1 MTVFSLRGSTAL
13 IALSVS
19 LSLALPGMLV
29 AQDSQPGAVAPEAA
43 WQPITRLGLAFEV
56 PPGAT
61 VTDESDTEGA
71 RYFAVSTMG
80 ADGIGARLG
89 MRFLT
94 ADEMAEVPAPGTP
107 EFAAYLGDLG
117 SVPVSATG
125 TVMDL
130 GGRQMLVY
138 AGTGSVAGPGGVQH
152 EGRML
157 YLVSQSAEADGSTL
171 LIAVFSAG
179 VGGGVAGE
187 LEARFVTS
195 LRPAE
200 ARPEVETDAAP
211 EDGASD
217 TPDAAPPASAAEVAT
232 AGDPAPADAAAAQVA
247 DAGAAG
253 TAPEPA
259 APVAAD
265 APATPPAEPAAE
277 VAAAPEPEPEP
288 VAVPAANDVEILA
301 GLAGIDLPEG
311 MVVADAQRGD
321 LSTDL
326 YLAEAASPDTRRLLI
341 SAGMLTRGL
350 YGQVDRMLH
359 RIDALVETEVGG
371 QPVWVVHG
379 VATRNLDGRSAGV
392 DEAVPAQLVAPRFCV
407 DGVPPYL
414 VGILGAPGDAA
425 RIDTLLASLQLALPE
440 TAVPCGD
447 GPAVEIRAAMDAQAP
462 VAAAE
467 PIAPVIP
474 EGWEAHSRFG
484 LSFAAPAGMVV
495 RRERAEPDRLEYWL
509 QLPDS
514 EGSVTRE
521 ISLRVFN
528 PEARARLPHA
538 LPDEDGFAAMLT
550 DFADL
555 PIVATDERVV
565 LGGQSL
571 RVFRG
576 AGTRTVAGAEFASRV
591 LYLIAEA
598 PDAQGLTPW
607 IALQGIDHSPEA
619 EAGFEAAFIASLGG
633 QAALP
638 APEPAEPQPEAS
650 PPPAIVMPPPPVT
663 AVTPEPPA
671 RPAATPEALA
681 WQAAAASG
689 TPEAVLAYLGQ
700 YPRGL
705 HSGEAR
711 AWLYARD
718 IVPPDERRAGPV
730 EPPAAPARVEAD
742 DWQRTLAENR
752 VEAYWTYLKHWPD
765 GTHGAEARLML
776 GRLLY
781 VAPPA
786 PEPAPPATK

>member
-1 MTVFSLRGSTAL
+1 MSVFSLRGSTAL

-29 AQDSQPGAVAPEAA
+29 AQDSQPGAVAPEVA
-43 WQPITRLGLAFEV
+43 WQPLTRLGLAFEV

-61 VTDESDTEGA
+61 VTDDSDTEGA

-125 TVMDL
+125 TVLAL
-130 GGRQMLVY
+130 GGRQMLAY

-179 VGGGVAGE
+179 VGGGVAAE

-195 LRPAE
+195 LRPVE
-200 ARPEVETDAAP
+200 DQPEVETEAAP
-211 EDGASD
+211 EDGASA
-217 TPDAAPPASAAEVAT
+217 TPDA
-232 AGDPAPADAAAAQVA
+232 APADAAAEVAAAEEPAAADAAAPQVA

-277 VAAAPEPEPEP
+277 VAAAPEPEP
-288 VAVPAANDVEILA
+288 VATPAANEVEILA

-341 SAGMLTRGL
+341 SAGMLTRSVS
-350 YGQVDRMLH
+350 GQVGRMLH

-379 VATRNLDGRSAGV
+379 IATQGLDNRRATV
-392 DEAVPAQLVAPRFCV
+392 EQAIPAQLVAPRFCV
-407 DGVPPYL
+407 DGAPPYML
-414 VGILGAPGDAA
+414 GILGSPGDEA
-425 RIDTLLASLQLALPE
+425 RIDALTAALQLALPE
-440 TAVPCGD
+440 AAVPCGD
-447 GPAVEIRAAMDAQAP
+447 EVVVEVRAAMNAQGP
-462 VAAAE
+462 AAAE
-467 PIAPVIP
+467 PPAPVIP
-474 EGWEAHSRFG
+474 EGWVAHQRFG
-484 LSFAAPAGMVV
+484 LSFAAPVGMVV
-495 RRERAEPDRLEYWL
+495 RRERTEPDQMEYWL
-509 QLPDS
+509 QLPNA
-514 EGSVTRE
+514 EGSIARE

-538 LPDEDGFAAMLT
+538 LPDEDGFAAMLST
-550 DFADL
+550 FAGL
-555 PIVATDERVV
+555 PINATDERVT
-565 LGGQSL
+565 LGGQTM

-576 AGTRTVAGAEFASRV
+576 SGTRTVAGTEFASRV
-591 LYLIAEA
+591 TYLIAEA
-598 PDAQGLTPW
+598 PGAQGLTPW
-607 IALQGIDHSPEA
+607 IALQSIDYGADEDA
-619 EAGFEAAFIASLGG
+619 AFEAAFIASLGG
-633 QAALP
+633 QAELP
-638 APEPAEPQPEAS
+638 APEPVEPQAEAA
-650 PPPAIVMPPPPVT
+650 PPPAIVMPPMPT
-663 AVTPEPPA
+663 VTPEPPA
-671 RPAATPEALA
+671 RPAATAEALA
-681 WQAAAASG
+681 WQAASASG
-689 TPEAVLAYLGQ
+689 TPEAVLAYLAQ

-711 AWLYARD
+711 AWLHARD
-718 IVPPDERRAGPV
+718 IIPPDERRPGPI
-730 EPPAAPARVEAD
+730 EPPAAPAPRVEAD
-742 DWQRTLAENR
+742 DWRMTLAENR

-765 GTHGAEARLML
+765 GAYVAEARLML

-781 VAPPA
+781 VAPPV
-786 PEPAPPATK
+786 PEPAPPSTK